1 MRALALVLLLLPAGQ
16 AQDGR
21 VQELLSRLDDDS
33 IEVRAA
39 AAAALIDLGKSA
51 LPALRPALG
60 AAGGELKDR
69 LGEIIRKIRERE
81 RLALLLPPPSLIT
94 VDAQNLPLRE
104 VFEKVSRQTRT
115 AIDYSQ
121 VPEDARVTVK
131 LDRVPLWKAIDRICA
146 ASGKV
151 TAGLE
156 SDHVILTAEPYIAI
170 PSKILDSF
178 RVTLEQVQ
186 LSTEV
191 TFGLQDR
198 YDNFQATLRLGWE
211 KGARPYRILGHI
223 AELVDEQGNELV
235 AAGEATEPLVL
246 SMLQPDT
253 ISQDLVLDARGP
265 GPTAT
270 RLGKLRVEIE
280 LEFPLRYAEVKID
293 VTTNRNP
300 AAGECPEYAVKVGP
314 LSRQD
319 GILTAA
325 LVMTPRGPLEGEIQS
340 DSIILKDKSGKEYN
354 ATVNVASQ
362 TNDNETAF
370 QLAFQGIPADAEPVE
385 LIIRIPTEVHRERI
399 DVEFK
404 DLSLQ

>member
-1 MRALALVLLLLPAGQ
+1 MRAFALVLLLLPAQ
-16 AQDGR
+16 ESR
-21 VQELLSRLDDDS
+21 VQELLSRLDDDK
-33 IEVRAA
+33 IEVRAT
-39 AAAALIDLGKSA
+39 AAAALIDMGKTA
-51 LPALRPALG
+51 LPALRPALA

-69 LGEIIRKIRERE
+69 LADIIRKIQERE

-94 VDAQNLPLRE
+94 IDAENLPLRE

-121 VPEDARVTVK
+121 IPEDARVTVK
-131 LDRVPLWKAIDRICA
+131 LQRVPLWKALDRICK

-156 SDHVILTAEPYIAI
+156 SDHVVITTEPYVAI
-170 PSKILDSF
+170 PSRILDSF

-198 YDNFQATLRLGWE
+198 YDNFQATLRLAWE

-235 AAGEATEPLVL
+235 SAGDESEPLVL
-246 SMLQPDT
+246 SMLQPDNIT
-253 ISQDLVLDARGP
+253 QDLVLDARGP
-265 GPTAT
+265 GPTAS

-280 LEFPLRYAEVKID
+280 FEFPLRYAEVKID
-293 VTTNRNP
+293 LAANRGP
-300 AAGECPEYAVKVGP
+300 ASAECPEFAVKMGP

-319 GILTAA
+319 GMLACA

-340 DSIILKDKSGKEYN
+340 DSIVLKDKTGKEHN
-354 ATVNVASQ
+354 ATVNTASQ

-370 QLAFQGIPADAEPVE
+370 QLTFQGVPAEAEPVE
-385 LIIRIPTEVHRERI
+385 LIVRIPTEVHRERI
-399 DVEFK
+399 DVELK
-404 DLSLQ
+404 DLPLQ